1 MQRPLI
7 YQDAAPSPSKAKVT
21 PLTSPSRVH
30 FVDVDKLNFQ
40 SLVVNPKDFEFLRC
54 VLVLLELGYADPT
67 LVNMESKTPLHYSSN
82 LPFFLI
88 LPLLKRGGLCEIIK
102 QYVINSMT

>member
-7 YQDAAPSPSKAKVT
+7 YQDTAASPSKVKVT
-21 PLTSPSRVH
+21 PLTSPSRLH
-30 FVDVDKLNFQ
+30 FADVDKPTFQ
-40 SLVVNPKDFEFLRC
+40 SLLVNPKDFEFLRC
-54 VLVLLELGYADPT
+54 VLVLLELGNADPT

-88 LPLLKRGGLCEIIK
+88 LPLLKRGGMHEII
-102 QYVINSMT
+102 Q